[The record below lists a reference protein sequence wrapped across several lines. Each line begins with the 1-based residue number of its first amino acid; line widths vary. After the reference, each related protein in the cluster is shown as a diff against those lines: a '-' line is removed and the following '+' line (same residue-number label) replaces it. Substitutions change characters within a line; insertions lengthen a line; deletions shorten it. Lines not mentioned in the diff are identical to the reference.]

1 MPPITT
7 RVPARNPTEP
17 SGNIVTSKSRCNLIS
32 KAVDHGLKALL
43 DLQHPDGYWCFEL
56 EADSTIPA
64 EYVLMMHYLGEVNEV
79 LQTKIGVYLREHQQP
94 EGGWPL
100 YLGGEGN
107 ISCTVKVYYALKLI
121 GDKPEEPHMK
131 KARDVILSS
140 GGAARSNV
148 FTRITL
154 ALFEQI
160 PWRGVPCLPVECM
173 LLPRWFPFH
182 LLKIS
187 YWSRTVMV
195 PLLILYHYK
204 PKARNLRKVS
214 ISELF
219 ITPPFQEKNYFPV
232 RSFLNYAF
240 LFLDSLVRLLEPIIP
255 KAIHNRALKKA
266 EAWMIERLNG
276 TGGLGAIFPAMVNA
290 YEALISLG
298 YPKDHPYCVTA
309 RDAVD
314 RLLIEDDVKAYCQ
327 PCLSPVWDTGLA
339 CLTLLEINDTEN
351 KNAVIKAMD
360 WLTEK
365 QLLDDPGDWQEYRP
379 SLSGGGWGFQFNNSH
394 YPDLDDTAVV
404 AFAMLLNREDRYQEP
419 ARRAMDWIAGMQSR
433 NGGFAAF
440 DADNNHYY
448 LNEIPFADHGALLD
462 PPTSDVS
469 ARCLMLLSQSPP
481 SKEKD
486 YERELQKCLT
496 YLKDEQ
502 EEDGSWFGRWGTNY
516 IYGTW
521 SVLIAL
527 EVAGISRED
536 PLLKKA
542 ANWLKSKQRDDGG
555 WGESND
561 SYTDISSRGQASRS
575 TSFQT
580 AWALLGLMAAGEGNT
595 IEVQQGIDF
604 LLNSQTPSG
613 LWDDEEFT
621 APGFPRVFY
630 LKYHG
635 YDKYFPLWALARY
648 KNLLSAGSS

>member
-1 MPPITT
+1 MPTPFTSET
-7 RVPARNPTEP
+7 ARNSTDAG
-17 SGNIVTSKSRCNLIS
+17 GNIVTSKSRYDLIS
-32 KAVDHGLKALL
+32 KSIDHGLKALL
-43 DLQHPDGYWCFEL
+43 DLQHHDGYWCFEL
-56 EADSTIPA
+56 EADATIPA
-64 EYVLMMHYLGEVNEV
+64 EYVIMMHYMDEVDVE
-79 LQTKIGVYLREHQQP
+79 LQNKIGVYLRDHQLP

-107 ISCTVKVYYALKLI
+107 ISCTVKVYYALKLL
-121 GDKPEEPHMK
+121 GDKPEESHMK
-131 KARDVILSS
+131 KARDAIHSW

-204 PKARNLRKVS
+204 PKAKNPRKIS

-219 ITPPFQEKNYFPV
+219 LTPPYEEKNYFPV
-232 RSFLNYAF
+232 RSPLNYVF
-240 LFLDSLVRLLEPIIP
+240 LLLDSMVRLFGPFIP
-255 KAIHNRALKKA
+255 RAIHNRALKKA

-290 YEALISLG
+290 YEALVSLG
-298 YPKDHPYCVTA
+298 YPKDHSYCATA
-309 RDAVD
+309 RDAVN
-314 RLLIEDDVKAYCQ
+314 RLLVVGDEKAYCQ
-327 PCLSPVWDTGLA
+327 PCVSPVWDTGLA
-339 CLTLLEINDTEN
+339 CLTLLECQGEEN
-351 KNAVIKAMD
+351 INAVNKALD

-365 QLLDDPGDWQEYRP
+365 QLLEDPGDWQEYRP
-379 SLSGGGWGFQFNNSH
+379 SLPGGGWGFQFYNSH

-404 AFAMLLNREDRYQEP
+404 AYAMLKNGEDRFRDSAQ
-419 ARRAMDWIAGMQSR
+419 RAMDWIAGMQSR
-433 NGGFAAF
+433 NGGFASF
-440 DADNNHYY
+440 DADNDHYY

-469 ARCLMLLSQSPP
+469 ARCLMLLSRSP
-481 SKEKD
+481 SKDSNYQKV
-486 YERELQKCLT
+486 LQACLT
-496 YLKDEQ
+496 FLKDEQ

-527 EVAGISRED
+527 EEAGISGED
-536 PLLKKA
+536 PLMRKA

-561 SYTDISSRGQASRS
+561 SYADISSRGQASRS

-595 IEVQQGIDF
+595 LETERGIDF
-604 LLNSQTPSG
+604 LLSTQTPSG

-648 KNLLSAGSS
+648 KTLLSAGSL